1 MLRSVLIVGLGLMGS
16 NLGLKLRSQGIK
28 VYGEEI
34 DENAHARAINSG
46 VIEKESA
53 TDVDLIILAIPI
65 NQIINYLNT
74 PLDGVKAKGL
84 IDLGGTKKK
93 ICQLMGEYEVPSVGG
108 HPLCGVADNSIF
120 EDNINLYRN
129 STFILSETTSTN
141 EEVKELALEMV
152 KLIEANPVWLDSTT
166 HDEVIA
172 ITSHIPHLISTAL
185 IGAVM
190 KTHELEEIM
199 EFTSGGFDGATRLS
213 RTNPDMIWG
222 MLETN
227 GRPIGDFGE
236 KFLEEFRNI
245 FSMQEDIDLHQ
256 YIENTVEWRRELA
269 NKFGE
274 RTLE

>member
-1 MLRSVLIVGLGLMGS
+1 M
-16 NLGLKLRSQGIK
+16 
-28 VYGEEI
+28 
-34 DENAHARAINSG
+34 
-46 VIEKESA
+46 
-53 TDVDLIILAIPI
+53 
-65 NQIINYLNT
+65 NYLNT
-74 PLDGVKAKGL
+74 PLEGVKAKGL

-108 HPLCGVADNSIF
+108 HPLCGVADNSAF

-129 STFILSETTSTN
+129 STFILSETKSTN
-141 EEVKELALEMV
+141 EEVKELAIEMV
-152 KLIEANPVWLDSTT
+152 KLIEANPVWLDFTT

-190 KTHELEEIM
+190 KTHDLEEIM

-227 GRPIGDFGE
+227 GTPIGDFGE

-245 FSMQEDIDLHQ
+245 FSMQEGIDLHQ
-256 YIENTVEWRRELA
+256 YIKNTVEWRRELA